1 MLDSFAPSRPFIH
14 ADLSCKLI
22 VAPNFSAKPCD
33 ELRDHLIVGV
43 ADLVAFHALLSA
55 RITSFPV
62 WERQNMLKLYRA
74 TRSRTPSCDP
84 IAGSLSGSVAR
95 LLSAADPASGFH
107 ASRLGNLSTH
117 ISSAVTSSRAR

>member
-1 MLDSFAPSRPFIH
+1 MLGFVAPSRPFIH
-14 ADLSCKLI
+14 AHPACKLI

-33 ELRDHLIVGV
+33 ELWDHLIVGV
-43 ADLVAFHALLSA
+43 ANLVAFHALLSA

-107 ASRLGNLSTH
+107 ASRLGNLSSH
-117 ISSAVTSSRAR
+117 IKLAAKSSRAL